1 MINVRNNEIKGVT
14 FIIPTWNKKDLV
26 VSCVSLLDKC
36 LSVECLGLSKEII
49 VVDNGST
56 DNSYQALL
64 KLKTKTPLRVIKLDN
79 NLGFARAVNLAVKD
93 AKYNYVYLLNND
105 MEVQPG
111 FFKEIIGAAD
121 TLLKNSINFFAL
133 SSQIFFHDSS
143 TPRVESGKT
152 WTSFKHGKLL
162 VGHELD
168 PQKLKG
174 LSLTAYAGGG
184 SSLVSV
190 DLFNRLGGF
199 DHSVYTPMYG
209 EDLDLGFVAWKK
221 GYPSFFCPNSHVIH
235 HHRSS
240 SKLLPVSPDYY
251 LHKNFLSFC
260 LKNLN
265 SFTLKFQIFLFY
277 PFYLVFKKDYWRYLL
292 DNLKNYQNIV
302 KSKKKLNNIQDIF
315 SDIELINFTNFE
327 IKYLPIS
334 NVNFLKI

>member
-1 MINVRNNEIKGVT
+1 
-14 FIIPTWNKKDLV
+14 
-26 VSCVSLLDKC
+26 
-36 LSVECLGLSKEII
+36 
-49 VVDNGST
+49 
-56 DNSYQALL
+56 
-64 KLKTKTPLRVIKLDN
+64 
-79 NLGFARAVNLAVKD
+79 LGFARAVNLAVKEV
-93 AKYNYVYLLNND
+93 KYNYVYLLNND
-105 MEVQPG
+105 MEVQVG
-111 FFKEIIGAAD
+111 FFKEMIKTANA
-121 TLLKNSINFFAL
+121 LLKKEVNFFAIA
-133 SSQIFFHDSS
+133 SQIFFHDQSVK
-143 TPRVESGKT
+143 RVESGKT

-174 LSLTAYAGGG
+174 LSLTAYGGGG
-184 SSLVSV
+184 SSLVSA

-199 DHSVYTPMYG
+199 DHSVYTPMYS

-221 GYPSFFCPNSHVIH
+221 GYPSFFCPKSHVIH

-265 SFTLKFQIFLFY
+265 SFTLKFQLFLFY

-302 KSKKKLNNIQDIF
+302 KSKKKSNKLPDVYQDT
-315 SDIELINFTNFE
+315 DLINFFKFE
-327 IKYLPIS
+327 KKYGS
-334 NVNFLKI
+334 KYKI